1 MTTHPLHIRSE
12 KGVALIMV
20 LLLLGVIAALTTGL
34 VLNGQTEVAMSA
46 NETYY
51 AGARS
56 AAEGGMNR
64 AVNQIMADTTTDL
77 LATGIVPV
85 IGNGPFTLNS
95 QYGYSFQILD
105 DDDPALY
112 PSMTPAQY
120 NAAVATMGEDGNPN
134 NDVNTRMILQ
144 SIGTG
149 PKSTSVT
156 VARVL
161 QSIEIPDI
169 PETETIIVNPALLV
183 NGDLTLGGNAKIQGT
198 KGNVHANGDI
208 TGSGNAVTVTGDV
221 TATGDVN
228 ISFTPGGLK
237 AGNMP
242 EIGVPEIKA
251 SDYFNLADWVLT
263 STGTITHANGSPCGV
278 AKADPCPSGWS
289 YSVVNSR
296 WEASGGMPT
305 TSTYYVQGD
314 VYMKGTG
321 GAGVTQLSVIAEGSI
336 KLEGNGKF
344 KPENGAGIQF
354 VTNGDFEMGG
364 TVDADDTIDFDGQIM
379 VREQIK
385 LDGTAEFQG
394 RVMVENR
401 DSATNL
407 YNPVTNPNGRRG
419 TNKFGENSV
428 AGNLTLTYNGHL
440 GDIVTTITLPP
451 GPSTYTNNIS
461 GWLEQ

>member
-1 MTTHPLHIRSE
+1 MTTHTLNIRSE
-12 KGVALIMV
+12 KGIALIMV
-20 LLLLGVIAALTTGL
+20 LLLLGVMAALTTGL
-34 VLNGQTEVAMSA
+34 ALNGQTEVAMSA

-64 AVNQIMADTTTDL
+64 AVNQILADTATDL
-77 LATGIVPV
+77 LATGVVPV
-85 IGNGPFTLNS
+85 IGNGPFALNTQFS
-95 QYGYSFQILD
+95 YSFQILD

-112 PSMTPAQY
+112 
-120 NAAVATMGEDGNPN
+120 NGVALSADQLLKMGEDGDPT

-161 QSIEIPDI
+161 QSTEIPDI
-169 PETETIIVNPALLV
+169 PETKTIISNPALLV
-183 NGDLTLGGNAKIQGT
+183 NGDVELGGNAKILGT
-198 KGNVHANGDI
+198 RGNVHANGDI
-208 TGSGNAVTVTGDV
+208 VGAGSSVEVSGDV
-221 TATGDVN
+221 TATGDVD
-228 ISFTPGGLK
+228 IDFTPGGLS

-242 EIGVPEIKA
+242 EIAVPEIKA

-263 STGTITHANGSPCGV
+263 STGTITHADGSLCGLL
-278 AKADPCPSGWS
+278 KSDPCPSGWS
-289 YSVVNSR
+289 YSVTNGR
-296 WEASGGMPT
+296 WEAQGSMPT
-305 TSTYYVQGD
+305 SATYYAQGD

-321 GAGVTQLSVIAEGSI
+321 GSGLTQLSVIAEGSI

-354 VTNGDFEMGG
+354 VTNGDFELGG
-364 TVDADDTIDFDGQIM
+364 TVDADDTVDFDGQIM
-379 VREQIK
+379 VREQLK

-394 RVMVENR
+394 RVMVEDR
-401 DSATNL
+401 DSATNV
-407 YNPVTNPNGRRG
+407 YNAVTNPNGRRG
-419 TNKFGENSV
+419 TNKFDTNSV
-428 AGNLTLTYNGHL
+428 SGNLTLTYNGSL

>member
-1 MTTHPLHIRSE
+1 MTTHSLHIRSE

-77 LATGIVPV
+77 LATGVIPV

-112 PSMTPAQY
+112 PSMTAAQY

-156 VARVL
+156 VSRVL

-183 NGDLTLGGNAKIQGT
+183 NGDLTLGGNAKILGT

-208 TGSGNAVTVTGDV
+208 TGSGNSVEVSGDV
-221 TATGDVN
+221 TATGEVD
-228 ISFTPGGLK
+228 IDFTPGGLS

-242 EIGVPEIKA
+242 EIAVPEIKA

-289 YSVVNSR
+289 YSVANSR

-321 GAGVTQLSVIAEGSI
+321 GAGVTLLSVIAEGSI

-401 DSATNL
+401 DGATNI

-419 TNKFGENSV
+419 TDKFGENSV